1 MGLLVSNILLRAHCD
16 RNHRIRRMQGAAP
29 GVRSVLL
36 AHQEVVGRSTD
47 DAGSRGHG
55 NKPGVVAGSLCH
67 YPNGKGRPGNAGV
80 AGVPVCYAIQTMID
94 FRDRIAR
101 ARTRAKPTPTG

>member
-1 MGLLVSNILLRAHCD
+1 MPAPEF
-16 RNHRIRRMQGAAP
+16 RRCF
-29 GVRSVLL
+29 L
-36 AHQEVVGRSTD
+36 AHQEVAGRSTD

-67 YPNGKGRPGNAGV
+67 YPNGKGRPENAGV